1 MSLRLQKVRIELHSP
16 VGTRVWVDDVE
27 QQQIRTL
34 EVSHDAGGLP
44 VLVLKTLHFEGEIVG
59 EAAVKRVHVCPT
71 CGDALRNS
79 IVVESTTLDDASGWE
94 TKAAVR

>member
-1 MSLRLQKVRIELHSP
+1 MSLQLQKVRIELRSP

-34 EVSHDAGGLP
+34 ELSHDAGGLP
-44 VLVLKTLHFEGEIVG
+44 VLVLKTVHFEGEIVG
-59 EAAVKRVHVCPT
+59 EAAVKRVHVCPV

-79 IVVESTTLDDASGWE
+79 ISVEATTLDDASGWE